1 MIDINVRIWICNNII
16 VHLYY
21 IIMYYNIFYD
31 IYKYFIQYLIFIMI
45 IVNIIN
51 SLHFL
56 LFKNNTRC
64 FIFHSLESYNL
75 FMNKTE
81 EII

>member
-1 MIDINVRIWICNNII
+1 MCLNNNKKNNS
-16 VHLYY
+16 YNKGQ
-21 IIMYYNIFYD
+21 YNIND
-31 IYKYFIQYLIFIMI
+31 NTNFIMI